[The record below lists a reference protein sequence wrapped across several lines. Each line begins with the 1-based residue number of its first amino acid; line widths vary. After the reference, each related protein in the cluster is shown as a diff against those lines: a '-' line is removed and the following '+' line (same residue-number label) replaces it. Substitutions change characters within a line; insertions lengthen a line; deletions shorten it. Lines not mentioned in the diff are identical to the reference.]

1 MACHSD
7 DGVFVF
13 VLCNFYCGDHLISK
27 FVERGEAFF
36 ATRFHL
42 VEQPFLGVTAATNT
56 SNKFA
61 VNLLIAPYY

>member
-1 MACHSD
+1 M
-7 DGVFVF
+7 
-13 VLCNFYCGDHLISK
+13 SK

-56 SNKFA
+56 SNKMMSFGM
-61 VNLLIAPYY
+61 VKMK